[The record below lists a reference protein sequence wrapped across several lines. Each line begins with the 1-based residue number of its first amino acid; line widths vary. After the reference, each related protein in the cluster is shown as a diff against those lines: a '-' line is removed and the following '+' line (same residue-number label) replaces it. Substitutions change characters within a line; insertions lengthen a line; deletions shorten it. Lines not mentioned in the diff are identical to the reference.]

1 MEAGNTTD
9 EFKLHGAKK
18 RPILARTL
26 AAPNPVPGHL
36 RPLPSLPLSLVGM
49 GSPTLLLLVV
59 LLAALLVHAADLYK
73 VLDLHKSASEQD
85 IRKAYKRLSRKY
97 HPDKNKEDGAEE
109 KFVEIAHAYEV
120 LSDSTKRQI
129 YDRHGEEG
137 LRAHEGGQGHHANP
151 FDMFQNFF
159 GGHQAQQQVR
169 RGPTSLSE
177 FEVSLADVYTG
188 ASIDFMVKKR
198 ILCDHCRGTG
208 AASSDDIHT
217 CGACGGQGVRIVRQ
231 QIMPGMFTQ
240 SQVQCQECGG
250 RGTVIGRKCPH
261 CDGHKVM
268 DHTQHYTL
276 EVPKGA
282 PEGHEIVFEGEA
294 DESPDWEAGDVV
306 LRIRSKKERGGWRRK
321 ESGLYWKE
329 TISVEEALL
338 GFERN
343 LTHLDEHIVELKR
356 TGVTQPGYVQ
366 TIKGEGMPL
375 YQSSEYGDLYVEYN
389 VVLPSEI
396 SAETK
401 KCLLLAFHP
410 DSEEGAHAKDE
421 L

>member
-1 MEAGNTTD
+1 MVGV
-9 EFKLHGAKK
+9 
-18 RPILARTL
+18 PL
-26 AAPNPVPGHL
+26 AASAS
-36 RPLPSLPLSLVGM
+36 RSYPLP
-49 GSPTLLLLVV
+49 
-59 LLAALLVHAADLYK
+59 
-73 VLDLHKSASEQD
+73 
-85 IRKAYKRLSRKY
+85 
-97 HPDKNKEDGAEE
+97 
-109 KFVEIAHAYEV
+109 AYEV

-177 FEVSLADVYTG
+177 FEVSLADIYSG

-208 AASSDDIHT
+208 AASSADIHT

-250 RGTVIGRKCPH
+250 RGKVIGRKCPH

-282 PEGHEIVFEGEA
+282 PEGHEVVFEGEA

-306 LRIRSKKERGGWRRK
+306 LRIRSRKERGGWRRK

-329 TISVEEALL
+329 TISVEEVRPRDCAYHFML
-338 GFERN
+338 
-343 LTHLDEHIVELKR
+343 IVFRLCWASSGISR
-356 TGVTQPGYVQ
+356 TWTS
-366 TIKGEGMPL
+366 TSW
-375 YQSSEYGDLYVEYN
+375 SSSG
-389 VVLPSEI
+389 P
-396 SAETK
+396 A
-401 KCLLLAFHP
+401 
-410 DSEEGAHAKDE
+410 
-421 L
+421 